1 MLTPVSIVA
10 ASNPLIKV
18 IPGLMIWTLISF
30 AITFFVLKR
39 YAFGPIQKLI
49 DDRRERIRESVE
61 EADRARDEARGL
73 LEEHKALLGKARSDA
88 EGILAEARRI
98 ADAQQQRMREETEED
113 RKRRLEETERQI
125 EQATQQALGRD
136 PVRGRRPGLAR
147 GGEDH
152 PRRARR
158 QGPEEADRRGARRDR
173 LQPAG
178 GEPLIAS
185 AQRIY
190 ARALF
195 DAAQDKGR
203 LAGRPGAAR
212 RARERDRDRARAR
225 GRARP
230 TPRSRRT

>member
-113 RKRRLEETERQI
+113 RKRRLEETDRQI
-125 EQATQQALGRD
+125 KQATQQALVEIRSEVAD
-136 PVRGRRPGLAR
+136 QVLLAA
-147 GGEDH
+147 EKIT
-152 PRRARR
+152 
-158 QGPEEADRRGARRDR
+158 RGALADKD
-173 LQPAG
+173 QKK
-178 GEPLIAS
+178 LIDE
-185 AQRIY
+185 
-190 ARALF
+190 ALAEIDF
-195 DAAQDKGR
+195 SQLEA
-203 LAGRPGAAR
+203 
-212 RARERDRDRARAR
+212 
-225 GRARP
+225 
-230 TPRSRRT
+230 TRS

>member
-49 DDRRERIRESVE
+49 DERRERIRESVE

-113 RKRRLEETERQI
+113 RKRRLEETDRQI
-125 EQATQQALGRD
+125 KQATQQALVEIRSEVAD
-136 PVRGRRPGLAR
+136 QVLLAA
-147 GGEDH
+147 EKIT
-152 PRRARR
+152 
-158 QGPEEADRRGARRDR
+158 RGALADKD
-173 LQPAG
+173 QKK
-178 GEPLIAS
+178 LIDE
-185 AQRIY
+185 
-190 ARALF
+190 ALAEIDF
-195 DAAQDKGR
+195 SQLEA
-203 LAGRPGAAR
+203 
-212 RARERDRDRARAR
+212 
-225 GRARP
+225 
-230 TPRSRRT
+230 TRS